1 MQIGSAKEVV
11 PISYKYDQV
20 YRNLKE
26 RIQSQIF
33 RPNSFMPPENTL
45 TTEFDVSRITIR
57 KALSKLVDEGYL
69 VSVPGKGYS
78 VLATSNDKFHISL
91 NPSTLLQG
99 NHSRVKLLGS
109 DIMKPTIDLVY
120 HLRVHPD
127 SRIVNIRWG
136 LYKDNTPIA
145 YDVHYIPYFSGINIW
160 NDDFS
165 YSSIGEMVRNQSS
178 LDVTHEEIEITAIKC
193 NEDVAEKLEIRTGAP
208 VLLITKKIFADDEA
222 IGMGEFYIRRE
233 YCRITGTTSNN

>member
-1 MQIGSAKEVV
+1 MQIGLAKEVI

-26 RIQSQIF
+26 KIQSQIF
-33 RPNSFMPPENTL
+33 PPNSFMPPENTL
-45 TTEFDVSRITIR
+45 TTEFEVSRITIR

-78 VLATSNDKFHISL
+78 VLATSNDKFCISL

-99 NHSRVKLLGS
+99 NYTRVKLLGS
-109 DIMKPTIDLVY
+109 DILKPTIDLVY
-120 HLRVHPD
+120 HLRVHPS
-127 SRIVNIRWG
+127 SRIVSIRWG
-136 LYKDNTPIA
+136 LYKDEMPVA

-165 YSSIGEMVRNQSS
+165 YASIGEMVRNQSS
-178 LDVTHEEIEITAIKC
+178 LDVNQEEIEIAAVKC
-193 NEDVAEKLEIRTGAP
+193 DDEIAEKLEIKTGSP
-208 VLLITKKIFADDEA
+208 VLMITKKIFADDEA
-222 IGMGEFYIRRE
+222 IGLGMFYIRKE
-233 YCRITGTTSNN
+233 YCRLVGETSNN